1 MALPII
7 PAPAALVAYKFYR
20 ILKYKNPGTAGAT
33 SGYFSLNTFGIFE
46 TVESTTDIALA
57 SAGAIA
63 TAEGS
68 YNSSTTP
75 DKAIDGNAST
85 YWESTSKAF
94 PTWFQVELPTAR
106 VARKFT
112 VSHTTYTDEA
122 PGEFAIL
129 GSNDGSTWSTV
140 AYVFGWNSTKS
151 TCITDQL
158 IRGRSVCADGRPCT
172 RVDIYNWDTKVFV
185 QSMIPAA
192 DGSWQYNVTGDGNV
206 NYMIIHHGHAGFKPQ
221 VDGPVKAYK
230 LP

>member
-20 ILKYKNPGTAGAT
+20 ILKYKNPDTTGTT

-57 SAGAIA
+57 SAGAVA
-63 TAEGS
+63 TAEVS

-112 VSHTTYTDEA
+112 VSHTTYSGEA
-122 PGEFAIL
+122 PENLPFL
-129 GSNDGSTWSTV
+129 DQTTV
-140 AYVFGWNSTKS
+140 LHGA
-151 TCITDQL
+151 
-158 IRGRSVCADGRPCT
+158 
-172 RVDIYNWDTKVFV
+172 
-185 QSMIPAA
+185 QSLTFLAGIQP
-192 DGSWQYNVTGDGNV
+192 NP
-206 NYMIIHHGHAGFKPQ
+206 HASPIN
-221 VDGPVKAYK
+221 
-230 LP
+230 